1 VILCQKQRNRVLK
14 NIRLLDRNSNASI
27 ILAGIL
33 ALIIGVGVA
42 RFVFTSLLP
51 PMLEDYLTVRVA
63 GILASVNYMGYLAGS
78 IFAVFI
84 KDIYAKVKF
93 FRLGMILC
101 VLTTLILA
109 TTQNET
115 LWLVSRIIAGFGAA
129 MGLVVGSAIVMYK
142 LKIDNKTK
150 AMGIHFSGIGFS
162 ILVTDLIVRAVFYFH
177 GTWQEA
183 WLVLTIFAFFAS
195 FYPMYILSFGKRIN
209 AGVVEHHFDKKLFTP
224 FVILLIMAYFCEGVG
239 MVVQSTFI
247 PDIINSLEGL
257 QGYGNLTWTLVGL
270 AGIPSC
276 IIWMNLAHKYG
287 SVNII
292 IISMLLQVIG
302 ILISALT
309 NNMYLNL
316 LSGILYGGTFVGL
329 VALFM
334 SLGGKLAGANPV
346 ILMGALTTAYGIGQV
361 LAPLY
366 SVALIE
372 KFGNYDYA
380 LYLTAFIVFG
390 GVVLLFIS
398 KVFKIVKD

>member
-1 VILCQKQRNRVLK
+1 MKKIN
-14 NIRLLDRNSNASI
+14 LLDKDSNASI

-51 PMLEDYLTVRVA
+51 PMLEDYLTVSFA
-63 GILASVNYMGYLAGS
+63 GILASVNYAGYLAGS

-84 KDIYAKVKF
+84 KDIYTKVKF
-93 FRLGMILC
+93 FRLGMIISI
-101 VLTTLILA
+101 LTTLVLA
-109 TTQNET
+109 TTHNET
-115 LWLVSRIIAGFGAA
+115 LWLISRIIAGFGAA
-129 MGLVVGSAIVMYK
+129 MALVVGSAIVMYK

-162 ILVTDLIVRAVFYFH
+162 ILVTDLIVRAVFYFQ

-195 FYPMYILSFGKRIN
+195 FYSMYILSFGKRVDAN
-209 AGVVEHHFDKKLFTP
+209 VVKHHFDIKLFSP
-224 FVILLIMAYFCEGVG
+224 FVILLIIAYFCEGVG
-239 MVVQSTFI
+239 FVVQATFI

-257 QGYGNLTWTLVGL
+257 KGYGNLTWTLVGL

-292 IISMLLQVIG
+292 IIAMLLQVVG

-309 NNMYLNL
+309 NNLYLNL
-316 LSGILYGGTFVGL
+316 LSGVLYGGTFIGL

-334 SLGGKLAGANPV
+334 SLGGKLSGANPV
-346 ILMGALTTAYGIGQV
+346 VLMGALTTAYGVGQV

-366 SVALIE
+366 SIALID
-372 KFGNYDYA
+372 KFGNYTYA
-380 LYLTAFIVFG
+380 LYLTAFIVFS

-398 KVFKIVKD
+398 KILNIVKE

>member
-1 VILCQKQRNRVLK
+1 MK
-14 NIRLLDRNSNASI
+14 NINLLDKNSNSAI
-27 ILAGIL
+27 ILAGII

-51 PMLEDYLTVRVA
+51 PMLENYLTVSFA

-84 KDIYAKVKF
+84 KDVYTKVKF
-93 FRLGMILC
+93 FRLGMVISIA
-101 VLTTLILA
+101 TTFVLA
-109 TTQNET
+109 TTHNEI
-115 LWLVSRIIAGFGAA
+115 LWLISRVIAGFGAA
-129 MGLVVGSAIVMYK
+129 MALVVGSAIVMSK

-162 ILVTDLIVRAVFYFH
+162 ILVSDLIVRGVFSFD
-177 GTWQEA
+177 GTWEDA
-183 WLVLTIFAFFAS
+183 WLVLTIFAAVAS
-195 FYPMYILSFGKRIN
+195 IYPIYVLSFGKKVN
-209 AGVVEHHFDKKLFTP
+209 TNVVKHHFDIKLFTP
-224 FVILLIMAYFCEGVG
+224 FVILLILAYFCEGVG

-257 QGYGNLTWTLVGL
+257 EGYGNLTWTIVGL

-276 IIWMNLAHKYG
+276 IIWMNLAHKFG

-292 IISMLLQVIG
+292 IISMSLQVVG
-302 ILISALT
+302 ILISVLT

-316 LSGILYGGTFVGL
+316 LSGVLYGGTFIGL

-334 SLGGKLAGANPV
+334 SLGGKLAGSNPV
-346 ILMGALTTAYGIGQV
+346 ILMGALTTAYGVGQV

-380 LYLTAFIVFG
+380 LFLTAFIVSS
-390 GVVLLFIS
+390 GVVLLLIS
-398 KVFKIVKD
+398 KILKIVKD

>member
-1 VILCQKQRNRVLK
+1 MQKINLLNR
-14 NIRLLDRNSNASI
+14 DSNAAI

-51 PMLEDYLTVRVA
+51 AMLENYLTVKFA
-63 GILASVNYMGYLAGS
+63 GILASINYVGYLAGS

-84 KDIYAKVKF
+84 KDIYTKVKF
-93 FRLGMILC
+93 FRLGMILSI
-101 VLTTLILA
+101 LTTLVLA
-109 TTQNET
+109 TTHNEI
-115 LWLVSRIIAGFGAA
+115 LWLISRIIAGFGAA
-129 MGLVVGSAIVMYK
+129 MALVVGSAIVMSK
-142 LKIDNKTK
+142 LKFESKTK

-162 ILVTDLIVRAVFYFH
+162 ILVSDLIVRGVFSFE
-177 GTWQEA
+177 GSWENA
-183 WLVLTIFAFFAS
+183 WMVLTLFALVAS
-195 FYPMYILSFGKRIN
+195 FYPIYILSFDKTLHTK
-209 AGVVEHHFDKKLFTP
+209 VVQHHFDMKLFTP
-224 FVILLIMAYFCEGVG
+224 FILLLIMAYFCEGVG

-292 IISMLLQVIG
+292 IIAMSLQVIG

-309 NNMYLNL
+309 TNVYLNL
-316 LSGILYGGTFVGL
+316 LSGVLYGGTFIGL

-334 SLGGKLAGANPV
+334 SLGGKLASHNPV
-346 ILMGALTTAYGIGQV
+346 ILMGALTTAYGVGQV

-366 SVALIE
+366 CVALIE

-380 LYLTAFIVFG
+380 LFLTAFIVSG
-390 GVVLLFIS
+390 GVVLLLLS
-398 KVFKIVKD
+398 KLLKIVKD

>member
-1 VILCQKQRNRVLK
+1 MK

-209 AGVVEHHFDKKLFTP
+209 TGVVEHHFDKKLFTP
-224 FVILLIMAYFCEGVG
+224 FVILLIMAYFCEGIG

>member
-1 VILCQKQRNRVLK
+1 MKKIN
-14 NIRLLDRNSNASI
+14 LLDKDSNASI

-51 PMLEDYLTVRVA
+51 PMLEDYLTVSFA
-63 GILASVNYMGYLAGS
+63 GILASVNYAGYLAGS

-93 FRLGMILC
+93 FRLGMIISI
-101 VLTTLILA
+101 LTTLVLA
-109 TTQNET
+109 TTHNET
-115 LWLVSRIIAGFGAA
+115 LWLISRIIAGFGAA
-129 MGLVVGSAIVMYK
+129 MALVVGSAIVMYK

-195 FYPMYILSFGKRIN
+195 FYSMYILSFGKKIDAN
-209 AGVVEHHFDKKLFTP
+209 VVKHHFDIKLFSP
-224 FVILLIMAYFCEGVG
+224 FVILLIIAYFCEGVG
-239 MVVQSTFI
+239 FVVQATFI

-257 QGYGNLTWTLVGL
+257 KGYGNLTWTLVGL

-292 IISMLLQVIG
+292 IIAMLLQVVG

-309 NNMYLNL
+309 NNLYLNL
-316 LSGILYGGTFVGL
+316 LSGVLYGGTFIGL

-334 SLGGKLAGANPV
+334 SLGGKLSGANPV
-346 ILMGALTTAYGIGQV
+346 VLMGALTTAYGVGQV

-366 SVALIE
+366 SIALID
-372 KFGNYDYA
+372 KFGNYTYA
-380 LYLTAFIVFG
+380 LYLTAFIVFS

-398 KVFKIVKD
+398 KILNIVKE